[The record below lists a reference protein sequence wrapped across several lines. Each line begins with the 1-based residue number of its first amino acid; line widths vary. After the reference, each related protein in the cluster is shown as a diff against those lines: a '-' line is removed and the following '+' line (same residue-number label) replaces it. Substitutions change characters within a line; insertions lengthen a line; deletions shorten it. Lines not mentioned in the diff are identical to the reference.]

1 MSHQSP
7 HQPIA
12 MTKTREFLLYLGDPA
27 RLMGPIFDKEL
38 RVSSRQVRH
47 YLLRF
52 GYLAALG
59 LAVVIVWISNSLY
72 ARVVGSPALRASL
85 MPEAGKNLIATIVW
99 LQFIVSQILGV
110 IMLSN
115 AISKDI
121 YDRTLSVLM
130 TTPTNS
136 FHIVTGKLFG
146 RLLQIIILLAISL
159 PILAITRVMGGVPAG
174 YLWSSFCLTMTGLV
188 FAGSLS
194 LFFSIHHRHAYTS
207 IMMTLAVYL
216 LLFVLLP
223 LADNLMTLEVKW
235 YPGYA
240 QQLLLINP
248 FMIMFDNTMT
258 MLTPVSP
265 GVYTI
270 SWPLHCGLMLT
281 ASLGLLLLSMRS
293 VRKAALM
300 GIAGQ
305 LPSDWRQR
313 LRAKKMGVLT
323 NDSGNRKSKNQ
334 IRRISGSPIMWKESK
349 LPLIKG
355 NKATAGFG
363 LVLLIIVLVS
373 SYGYCYWADLLD
385 EDITQIT
392 YPLIY
397 LTIGLI
403 VTIVISAGCISSEKE
418 ARTFPVLMT
427 TILNDKEIIL
437 GKIIGVLRRTLPVWI
452 LLFGHLIISIFAGWL
467 HPIAIVH
474 LAMITVGSV
483 FLLAAT
489 GIFFSVCFKRTITAV
504 AFNLGATLICW
515 LVLPTLGFGLCCI
528 GGFVGL
534 TNPIVIAGFAL
545 SGAAGAINAGNSL
558 SELNYL
564 MFTDSFSVLWVTLI
578 HMVIFGIYLGLA
590 ALFITLGKDRLRRN
604 IF

>member
-1 MSHQSP
+1 MSNQSP
-7 HQPIA
+7 QQPIA
-12 MTKTREFLLYLGDPA
+12 MTRTREFLLYLTDPA

-38 RVSSRQVRH
+38 RVSSRRVRN

-59 LAVVIVWISNSLY
+59 LAVVIVWLSNTLY
-72 ARVVGSPALRASL
+72 ARVVGSPALQTAL

-99 LQFIVSQILGV
+99 IQFVMSQVLGV

-115 AISKDI
+115 AISKEI

-174 YLWSSFCLTMTGLV
+174 YLLSSFCITMTGLI

-207 IMMTLAVYL
+207 IIMTLAVYFM
-216 LLFVLLP
+216 LFVLLP
-223 LADNLMTLEVKW
+223 LADNLTTLEVAW

-240 QQLLLINP
+240 RQLMLINP
-248 FMIMFDNTMT
+248 FIILFNNTVT
-258 MLTPVSP
+258 MLTPATS
-265 GVYTI
+265 GASTI
-270 SWPLHCGLMLT
+270 SWPVHCGLLLA

-293 VRKAALM
+293 VRKAALL

-313 LRAKKMGVLT
+313 RRERKKSDLSNDLPEQKT
-323 NDSGNRKSKNQ
+323 NSQ
-334 IRRISGSPIMWKESK
+334 IRRITGSPIMWKESK

-355 NKATAGFG
+355 NKATTGFG
-363 LVLLIIVLVS
+363 LILFLVVLVF
-373 SYGYCYWADLLD
+373 SYGYCYWDDLLD
-385 EDITQIT
+385 KDITQMAF
-392 YPLIY
+392 PLIY
-397 LTIGLI
+397 LSIGLI
-403 VTIVISAGCISSEKE
+403 VTIVISAACVSSEKE
-418 ARTFPVLMT
+418 ARTYPVLMT
-427 TILNDKEIIL
+427 SILNDKEIIL

-452 LLFGHLIISIFAGWL
+452 LLFSHLLISSLAGWL
-467 HPIAIVH
+467 HPIAIIH
-474 LAMITVGSV
+474 LALITAGSV
-483 FLLAAT
+483 FLLAAA
-489 GIFFSVCFKRTITAV
+489 GVFFSVCFKRTLTAV
-504 AFNLGATLICW
+504 AFNLGATLLFW
-515 LVLPTLGFGLCCI
+515 LILPMSGLGLCCL
-528 GGFVGL
+528 GGFVAFS
-534 TNPIVIAGFAL
+534 NPIALAVLSL
-545 SGAAGAINAGNSL
+545 SGTAGALNARKSL
-558 SELNYL
+558 AELDYM
-564 MFTDSFSVLWVTLI
+564 MFEPLSFLWITLI
-578 HMVIFGIYLGLA
+578 QIVIFVIFVGLG
-590 ALFITLGKDRLRRN
+590 ALFISLSKDRLRRN